1 MLWLRALCWDHSFPM
16 PTAIVSFSAPTR
28 YVSATGSRVQS
39 CPVVRV
45 TFRRSRKSRPGRR
58 GPLRHGKVVRVENRS
73 SSPWQKG
80 IIVNRGSRVRI
91 EVSAGRHTTN
101 SADQGVLGPM
111 LAS

>member
-1 MLWLRALCWDHSFPM
+1 MDDAGPTDKRPPLENQDLPTLPCQVVCADEAVM
-16 PTAIVSFSAPTR
+16 PRSDDDAIVH
-28 YVSATGSRVQS
+28 VNDWG
-39 CPVVRV
+39 
-45 TFRRSRKSRPGRR
+45 
-58 GPLRHGKVVRVENRS
+58 S